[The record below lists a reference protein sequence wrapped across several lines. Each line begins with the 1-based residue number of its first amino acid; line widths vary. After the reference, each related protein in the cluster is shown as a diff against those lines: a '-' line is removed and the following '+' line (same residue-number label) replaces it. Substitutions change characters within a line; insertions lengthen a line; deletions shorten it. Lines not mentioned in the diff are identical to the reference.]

1 MARDPLCVFYANNT
15 DEADF
20 VVAWLGDRRVKA
32 RIKEWWVF
40 DATATTKPVID
51 APFGIEICV
60 LHEKDVARAWTMLRD
75 DFVLPTERE
84 QHVKQGASI
93 DAACESC
100 GASSSFPQH
109 LRKSVQTCPNCGEFL
124 DVPAASDP
132 QN

>member
-1 MARDPLCVFYANNT
+1 MVRDPLCVFYAYNT

-20 VVAWLGDRRVKA
+20 IVAWLGDRGVKA
-32 RIKEWWVF
+32 RIKEWQRY
-40 DATATTKPVID
+40 DESAITNPVIE

-60 LHEKDVARAWTMLRD
+60 EHAKDAQQAWTMLRD
-75 DFVLPTERE
+75 DFVLPTER
-84 QHVKQGASI
+84 KQQLNKGASI

-109 LRKSVQTCPNCGEFL
+109 LRKSVQTCPTCGEFL